1 MRESDL
7 YEASYGSNEDFSD
20 GKVTYISVKR
30 AFAVASK
37 VENDTFLVVLL
48 YTDGRVLFSTTN
60 NPDVF
65 TVVVSSIGQLMNSI
79 NINKAYK
86 YKDELEKMLEVV
98 INKFYTRLSYT
109 RLDQLKFVAV
119 DSSDLK
125 KLEQFLKHPKMLRFL
140 KVKKF
145 EYVEATKIKGVNL
158 VIFQK

>member
-7 YEASYGSNEDFSD
+7 YEASYGSNEDFTD
-20 GKVTYISVKR
+20 GKVTYISEKR

-48 YTDGRVLFSTTN
+48 YTDGRVMFSTTN

-65 TVVVSSIGQLMNSI
+65 TIVASSIGQLMNSI

-98 INKFYTRLSYT
+98 INKFYTRL
-109 RLDQLKFVAV
+109 DQLKFVAV

-140 KVKKF
+140 EVKKF

-158 VIFQK
+158 VIFQKQ